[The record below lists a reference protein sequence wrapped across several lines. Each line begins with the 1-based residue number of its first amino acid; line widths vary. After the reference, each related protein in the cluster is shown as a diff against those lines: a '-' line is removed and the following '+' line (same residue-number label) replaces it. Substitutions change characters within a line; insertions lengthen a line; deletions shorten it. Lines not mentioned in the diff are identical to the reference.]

1 MIPSE
6 TPAAP
11 ALSVG
16 ADGVPVV
23 RALNKLAHHPGFL
36 FVFILFF
43 CAVVVLRLQVNSY
56 DNIIHRRAAVSVY
69 LNHRFPFDDPV
80 ELQKTLFFHPTHTAF
95 LTAPFVMFTERPAAY
110 WNIVLIAIV
119 FAGTRTGWAALIATL
134 FVISPPGVFVIAAAN
149 MPGITTAFG
158 LIFLLADKRG
168 PLRAFSW
175 AMMAGRPQDSVFTL
189 IYSGWEALRQRDW
202 TAFALAAGLLLPTLL
217 TLPRWLAIVPTQE
230 GDLAVVPG
238 EFYSLSVTINH
249 GVPAAL
255 LAIAFIWGW
264 RLLDVRRDAG
274 RFRIGLRRWKLL
286 PRTEQYWLLTMAW
299 LMITPYYLAYMM
311 WMVLIP
317 VRLMSVPRLLV
328 TGVIVFALGDWF
340 MDTLLPVEPLY
351 TGSLLMTALVTVIT
365 PRLTREPASPSAV
378 PFN

>member
-1 MIPSE
+1 MISSE
-6 TPAAP
+6 SPAASSRP
-11 ALSVG
+11 VG
-16 ADGVPVV
+16 ADRVPVV

-36 FVFILFF
+36 FAFILFF

-56 DNIIHRRAAVSVY
+56 DNTIHRRAAVSVY

-80 ELQKTLFFHPTHTAF
+80 EQVKTLFFHPTHTAF

-134 FVISPPGVFVIAAAN
+134 FVIAPPGVFVIAAAN

-202 TAFALAAGLLLPTLL
+202 SAFALAAGLMLPTLL
-217 TLPRWLAIVPTQE
+217 TLPRWLEIVPTQE

-255 LAIAFIWGW
+255 LAIALIWCW
-264 RLLDVRRDAG
+264 RLVDVRRDAG
-274 RFRIGLRRWKLL
+274 RIRIGLRRWRLL
-286 PRTEQYWLLTMAW
+286 PRTEQYWLLTVAW
-299 LMITPYYLAYMM
+299 LMVTPYYLAYMM
-311 WMVLIP
+311 WMVLLP
-317 VRLMSVPRLLV
+317 VRLMNVPRLLV
-328 TGVIVFALGDWF
+328 TGIVVFLLGNWY
-340 MDTLLPVEPLY
+340 MNSLLPVEPLY
-351 TGSLLMTALVTVIT
+351 TGSLLMTAFVTVIT
-365 PRLTREPASPSAV
+365 PRLTREPDSPPAV
-378 PFN
+378 QAT